1 MAPSPSSNWAMA
13 PPYHYHGPPPHKE
26 QAAPAAEDE
35 TGAGSVGF
43 GPRSLWI
50 GGLLDWMDENY
61 LYSCFTRS
69 PELLSVVIKR
79 NKETR
84 QSEGFGFLNF
94 ADHVTADQILHSYN
108 GQRMPNADR
117 DFRLNWV
124 MRTAPEKPAS
134 AKPAEDDHAIYVG
147 GLAYDVTDFMLHNVF
162 KNRYPSVTRATV
174 IRDGF
179 VGPSK
184 GYGFVLFGDVSERR
198 QAMTEMDGAYC
209 STRPMHIRA
218 ATGSRKQGTDSDGNW
233 DNKRLFVRGLD
244 LSVTAE
250 DLKKAF
256 SPYGEITNTRII
268 EGKCCGFITYTS
280 RASAE
285 EALRILDGS
294 QLGDNT
300 MRIFWARP
308 LSNKKLF
315 VGGLDLSVTAED
327 LKKAFSP
334 YGEITDTDVTLV
346 EGKCCGFVA
355 YSSRASAE
363 EARRILNGSQLGNNT
378 MRIFWARRLSN
389 KKDEANDEY
398 HGHPQG
404 SGPDY
409 GCSPG
414 DSNMHGYKGRGGYA
428 YHQQKQPQQTPVQ

>member
-1 MAPSPSSNWAMA
+1 MAHSRPQHWAMA
-13 PPYHYHGPPPHKE
+13 PPYHNRGSPPQQE
-26 QAAPAAEDE
+26 QAGPASEDE
-35 TGAGSVGF
+35 SGAGSVGNQ
-43 GPRSLWI
+43 PRSLWI
-50 GGLLDWMDENY
+50 GGLLNWMDEEY

-69 PELLSVVIKR
+69 SELVSLVVKR

-84 QSEGFGFLNF
+84 QPKGFGYLNF
-94 ADHVTADQILHSYN
+94 ADHATADQILQSYN
-108 GQRMPNADR
+108 GQRMPNTDR
-117 DFRLNWV
+117 DFRLSWV
-124 MRTAPEKPAS
+124 IRSAPEKPAG
-134 AKPAEDDHAIYVG
+134 DDHAIYVG
-147 GLAYDVTDFMLHNVF
+147 DLSLDVTDFMLHDVF
-162 KNRYPSVTRATV
+162 KNRYPSVKKATV

-179 VGPSK
+179 SGHSK
-184 GYGFVLFGDVSERR
+184 GYGFVLFGDVNECR

-209 STRPMHIRA
+209 STRPMRIRA
-218 ATGSRKQGTDSDGNW
+218 ATGNGHQQNGLQLIFWSRTQWMDSDGNRN
-233 DNKRLFVRGLD
+233 NKR
-244 LSVTAE
+244 
-250 DLKKAF
+250 
-256 SPYGEITNTRII
+256 
-268 EGKCCGFITYTS
+268 
-280 RASAE
+280 
-285 EALRILDGS
+285 
-294 QLGDNT
+294 
-300 MRIFWARP
+300 
-308 LSNKKLF
+308 LF
-315 VGGLDLSVTAED
+315 VGGLDLSVTTED

-355 YSSRASAE
+355 YTSRASAE

-414 DSNMHGYKGRGGYA
+414 DPNMHGYKGRGGYA